1 VLKKNTGS
9 QNLSFCLVNATTGAA
24 LTGATVTARRTIDG
38 GAQASAGGSVTEL
51 GNGQY
56 NFAPSQADTNGDLV
70 GYLFTATNAVPVN
83 LAVRTTAADL
93 ADAVRLGLTALPNV
107 ASGNSGAII
116 TSGTGTAQLATT
128 SGQVLVQAGTGAG
141 QLDFTS
147 GVVKANV
154 TQFGGA
160 AGTFASGRP
169 EVNSTHWAGTAVGTA
184 TVRADLIN
192 IAGAAVS
199 ASTAQLGVNV
209 VNFGGAAGTFSAG
222 RPEVNA
228 THWAGTAAA
237 SANVR
242 ANLTQILGTAPTEG
256 GAGRLAGSFTT
267 LLDVASPV
275 LTAAS
280 VNQTGDSYARIG
292 GTGSGLT
299 SLAPAATALS
309 TATWTG
315 TLATNLAT
323 LASHDPGA
331 TLGTSTL
338 TQAEVTGGA
347 YALNS
352 ASFAFNAALPLT
364 TQQKADVTA
373 AVPTAAAVT
382 TAVWAAGARTLT
394 SLSGL
399 TVDTVTTLTNLPSVP
414 ANWLTAAGAAADF
427 GTEVGAAV
435 LSALGTGSWATSLAP
450 AATALSTATWT
461 GTRAGYLDNLSA
473 GAVATAAA
481 LATVDDFVDT
491 EVAAIKAVTDKLDSA
506 VELDGAVYRFTAN
519 ALELAP
525 TGGSLTAADVWAH
538 STRVLTAGTNI
549 ALAKGTGVTGFNDLD
564 AAGVAGAVWNAAT
577 ASYGTANT
585 YGALV
590 ETNLDAAVTSRMA
603 TYAQPTGFL
612 AATFPSVVASTT
624 NITGGTITT
633 VTNLTNAPTS
643 GDLTAAM
650 KASVNAEVDAALADA
665 RLDELLAAD
674 SDIDGAAPPAV
685 GSVFHELMTK
695 TAGSFTYDQ
704 ATDSLEAVRDRGDAA
719 WTTATGFSTHSA
731 ADVWAAGTRTLTGA
745 ANITST
751 GGTITVSAGAV
762 TVGTNNDKT
771 GYALTQT
778 FPANFSSLSINGSGL
793 VTLADASLTTAKLG
807 TFALAKGT
815 NITGFNDIAATAVV
829 SGGAI
834 TTSSGAVSTVTAVTN
849 RVTANTD
856 QLAGQTVTAA
866 AGVTFPASVG
876 TSTYAG
882 ADTAGTTTLLSRVTA
897 TRAGYLDN
905 LGGGAAALES
915 TAQAV
920 KAKTDNLP
928 TDPADQSLLMAA
940 VAAVETDTQDIQGR
954 LPAALVGGRMDA
966 SAGALAAGVIT
977 DAAFTVPTLT
987 GPATGVVGFIA
998 QLNRRFFGKSTRD
1011 ATTIKTYAADGTTV
1025 LTTQAYTASG
1035 SDETV
1040 EAAA

>member
-1 VLKKNTGS
+1 MAAWLRQSTADQEVLLGPFLDDTDGKTAETGLTIANTDIKVWKRGGTTEASKNSGGATHIAAGRYYAVLDATDTNTLGELELNVHVSGALPVKLRGTVLHANVFDVLFGS
-9 QNLSFCLVNATTGAA
+9 AA
-24 LTGATVTARRTIDG
+24 LSTYAGADTSGTTTLLGRIG
-38 GAQASAGGSVTEL
+38 GA
-51 GNGQY
+51 
-56 NFAPSQADTNGDLV
+56 
-70 GYLFTATNAVPVN
+70 
-83 LAVRTTAADL
+83 
-93 ADAVRLGLTALPNV
+93 LT
-107 ASGNSGAII
+107 I
-116 TSGTGTAQLATT
+116 TSG
-128 SGQVLVQAGTGAG
+128 
-141 QLDFTS
+141 
-147 GVVKANV
+147 
-154 TQFGGA
+154 
-160 AGTFASGRP
+160 R
-169 EVNSTHWAGTAVGTA
+169 VN
-184 TVRADLIN
+184 ADLTH
-192 IAGAAVS
+192 IATAAVS
-199 ASTAQLGVNV
+199 TSAAQLGVNV
-209 VNFGGAAGTFSAG
+209 VNFGGSAGTFASG

-228 THWAGTAAA
+228 THWAGTAVA

-256 GAGRLAGSFTT
+256 GAGRLAGAFTT

-309 TATWTG
+309 TAQWS
-315 TLATNLAT
+315 N
-323 LASHDPGA
+323 
-331 TLGTSTL
+331 
-338 TQAEVTGGA
+338 
-347 YALNS
+347 
-352 ASFAFNAALPLT
+352 
-364 TQQKADVTA
+364 
-373 AVPTAAAVT
+373 
-382 TAVWAAGARTLT
+382 
-394 SLSGL
+394 
-399 TVDTVTTLTNLPSVP
+399 
-414 ANWLTAAGAAADF
+414 
-427 GTEVGAAV
+427 
-435 LSALGTGSWATSLAP
+435 
-450 AATALSTATWT
+450 
-461 GTRAGYLDNLSA
+461 TRAGYLDNLSA

-491 EVAAIKAVTDKLDSA
+491 EVAAIKAVTDKLDTA

-519 ALELAP
+519 ALEQAP
-525 TGGSLTAADVWAH
+525 SGGGSLTAADVWAY

-590 ETNLDAAVTSRMA
+590 ETNLDAAVTSRLAPTTAGRTLDVTATGAAGIDWANVENAGTALNLTGTTVGTVAFCDYVEQVNDVATVAALANNAITAAALAADAGAEIAAAVRTDLATELGRLDAAVTSRMA